1 MSARSFSRLFLLSLL
16 NLLLLSGCA
25 VKGSV
30 RLDPREPEQLIFES
44 KVLVSEDLDPPAVP
58 KPEAPAAPA
67 EREQKR
73 PDTSEDEMVGPET
86 KAEDK
91 PLKRV
96 DEPLTREELIQKLT
110 RPIYFAL
117 DDASLSD
124 QQKEQLK
131 QLASFL
137 LAPENE
143 RLNLRIEGH
152 CDDRGTRE
160 YNFALGERR
169 AAVISQQLRTSGF
182 PKDRLKTISYG
193 KERLAYS
200 GISEFARARNRR
212 GELILKPVFEPAS

>member
-1 MSARSFSRLFLLSLL
+1 MFARSFPRLFLLSLL
-16 NLLLLSGCA
+16 NLLLLAGCA

-30 RLDPREPEQLIFES
+30 RLDPREPEQLFFES
-44 KVLVSEDLDPPAVP
+44 EVLVSEDLDPSAVP

-67 EREQKR
+67 EQEQKH
-73 PDTSEDEMVGPET
+73 PDTSKDEVVRLET
-86 KAEDK
+86 EAEA
-91 PLKRV
+91 
-96 DEPLTREELIQKLT
+96 EPLTREELIEKLT

-117 DDASLSD
+117 DDARLSD

-137 LAPENE
+137 LSPGNE

>member
-1 MSARSFSRLFLLSLL
+1 MSARSFPQLFLLSLL
-16 NLLLLSGCA
+16 NLLLFAGCT
-25 VKGSV
+25 VKGSI

-44 KVLVSEDLDPPAVP
+44 EVLVSEDFEPPIAP

-67 EREQKR
+67 EQGRDQL
-73 PDTSEDEMVGPET
+73 DTSKDELVSPET
-86 KAEDK
+86 KVEA
-91 PLKRV
+91 
-96 DEPLTREELIQKLT
+96 EPLTREELIEKLT

>member
-1 MSARSFSRLFLLSLL
+1 MSARSFPRLFLLSLL
-16 NLLLLSGCA
+16 NLLLLAGCA

-44 KVLVSEDLDPPAVP
+44 EVVVSEDLDPPAVP

-67 EREQKR
+67 EREQKH
-73 PDTSEDEMVGPET
+73 PDTSEDEMLSLET
-86 KAEDK
+86 KAEA
-91 PLKRV
+91 
-96 DEPLTREELIQKLT
+96 EPLTREELIEKLT

>member
-1 MSARSFSRLFLLSLL
+1 MSARSFPRLFLLSLL
-16 NLLLLSGCA
+16 NLLLLAGCA

-44 KVLVSEDLDPPAVP
+44 EVLVSEDLDPPAVP

-67 EREQKR
+67 EREQKH
-73 PDTSEDEMVGPET
+73 PDTSEDEMLSLET
-86 KAEDK
+86 KAEA
-91 PLKRV
+91 
-96 DEPLTREELIQKLT
+96 EPLTREELIEKLT

>member
-1 MSARSFSRLFLLSLL
+1 MSASSFPRLFLLSLI
-16 NLLLLSGCA
+16 NLLLLAGCA

-30 RLDPREPEQLIFES
+30 RLDPREPEQLIFAS

-67 EREQKR
+67 APAEQEQKN
-73 PDTSEDEMVGPET
+73 PDTSEDEMVSLET
-86 KAEDK
+86 KAEA
-91 PLKRV
+91 
-96 DEPLTREELIQKLT
+96 EPLTREELIEKLT

-182 PKDRLKTISYG
+182 PKDRLKTISFG

-212 GELILKPVFEPAS
+212 GELILKPVFEPTSQAQD

>member
-1 MSARSFSRLFLLSLL
+1 MSARSFPQLFLLSLL
-16 NLLLLSGCA
+16 NLLLLAGCA

-44 KVLVSEDLDPPAVP
+44 EVLVSEDLDPPAAP
-58 KPEAPAAPA
+58 KPEAPAVPA
-67 EREQKR
+67 EREQNH
-73 PDTSEDEMVGPET
+73 PDTSEDEMVSLET
-86 KAEDK
+86 KAEA
-91 PLKRV
+91 
-96 DEPLTREELIQKLT
+96 EPLTREELIEKLT

>member
-1 MSARSFSRLFLLSLL
+1 MSARSFSQLLLLSLL
-16 NLLLLSGCA
+16 NLLLLAGCA

-30 RLDPREPEQLIFES
+30 RLDPREPEQPIFES
-44 KVLVSEDLDPPAVP
+44 EVLVSEDLDPPAAP
-58 KPEAPAAPA
+58 KPEAPAAPT
-67 EREQKR
+67 EREQNHT
-73 PDTSEDEMVGPET
+73 DTSEDEMVSLET
-86 KAEDK
+86 KAEDE
-91 PLKRV
+91 PLKRE
-96 DEPLTREELIQKLT
+96 DEPLTREELIEKLT

-117 DDASLSD
+117 DDASLSA

-212 GELILKPVFEPAS
+212 GELILKPIFEPAS

>member
-1 MSARSFSRLFLLSLL
+1 MSARSFPRLFLLSLL
-16 NLLLLSGCA
+16 NLLLLAGCA

-44 KVLVSEDLDPPAVP
+44 EVVVSEDLDPPAVP
-58 KPEAPAAPA
+58 KTEAPAAPA
-67 EREQKR
+67 EREQKH
-73 PDTSEDEMVGPET
+73 PDTSEDEMLSLET
-86 KAEDK
+86 KAEA
-91 PLKRV
+91 
-96 DEPLTREELIQKLT
+96 EPLTREELIEKLT

>member
-1 MSARSFSRLFLLSLL
+1 MSARSFPQLFLLSLL
-16 NLLLLSGCA
+16 NLLLLAGCA

-44 KVLVSEDLDPPAVP
+44 EVLVSEDLDPPAVP
-58 KPEAPAAPA
+58 KPEAPEAPA
-67 EREQKR
+67 EREEKNS
-73 PDTSEDEMVGPET
+73 DTSEDEKVNLET
-86 KAEDK
+86 KAEA
-91 PLKRV
+91 
-96 DEPLTREELIQKLT
+96 EPLTREELIEKLT

-182 PKDRLKTISYG
+182 PKVRLKTISYG

>member
-1 MSARSFSRLFLLSLL
+1 MSASSFSRLFLLSLL
-16 NLLLLSGCA
+16 NLLLLAGCA

-44 KVLVSEDLDPPAVP
+44 EVLVSEDLDPPAVP

-67 EREQKR
+67 EQEQK
-73 PDTSEDEMVGPET
+73 PNTSEDEMVSLET
-86 KAEDK
+86 KVEA
-91 PLKRV
+91 
-96 DEPLTREELIQKLT
+96 EPLTREELIEKLT

-131 QLASFL
+131 ELASFL

>member
-1 MSARSFSRLFLLSLL
+1 MSARSFPRLFLLSLL
-16 NLLLLSGCA
+16 NLLLLAGCA

-44 KVLVSEDLDPPAVP
+44 EVVVSEDLDPPAAP

-67 EREQKR
+67 EREQKH
-73 PDTSEDEMVGPET
+73 PDTSEDEMVSLET
-86 KAEDK
+86 KAE
-91 PLKRV
+91 P
-96 DEPLTREELIQKLT
+96 EPLTREELIKNLT

>member
-1 MSARSFSRLFLLSLL
+1 MSARSFPQLFLLSLI
-16 NLLLLSGCA
+16 NLLLFAGCA

-30 RLDPREPEQLIFES
+30 RLEPREPEQLIFES
-44 KVLVSEDLDPPAVP
+44 EVLVSEDLDPPTAP
-58 KPEAPAAPA
+58 KSEVPAAPA
-67 EREQKR
+67 EREQGP
-73 PDTSEDEMVGPET
+73 PDTSEDEMVSLET
-86 KAEDK
+86 QAEA
-91 PLKRV
+91 
-96 DEPLTREELIQKLT
+96 EPLSREELIEKLT

-117 DDASLSD
+117 DDASLSN

-169 AAVISQQLRTSGF
+169 AAVISHQLRKSGF

-200 GISEFARARNRR
+200 GVSEFARARNRR

>member
-1 MSARSFSRLFLLSLL
+1 MSARSFPRLFLLSLL
-16 NLLLLSGCA
+16 NLLLLAGCA

-44 KVLVSEDLDPPAVP
+44 EVLVSEDLDPPAAP

-67 EREQKR
+67 EREQKH
-73 PDTSEDEMVGPET
+73 PDTSEDEMLSLET
-86 KAEDK
+86 KAEA
-91 PLKRV
+91 
-96 DEPLTREELIQKLT
+96 EPLTREELIEKLT

>member
-1 MSARSFSRLFLLSLL
+1 MSARSFPRLLLLSLL
-16 NLLLLSGCA
+16 NLLLLAGCA

-30 RLDPREPEQLIFES
+30 RLDPHEPEQLIFES
-44 KVLVSEDLDPPAVP
+44 EVLVFEDFDPPAMP
-58 KPEAPAAPA
+58 KPEAPAPPA
-67 EREQKR
+67 EQEQNHTN
-73 PDTSEDEMVGPET
+73 TSEDEMVSLET
-86 KAEDK
+86 KVEA
-91 PLKRV
+91 V
-96 DEPLTREELIQKLT
+96 PLTREELIEKLT

-131 QLASFL
+131 ELASFL

>member
-1 MSARSFSRLFLLSLL
+1 MSARSFPQLFLLSLL
-16 NLLLLSGCA
+16 NLLLLAGCA

-44 KVLVSEDLDPPAVP
+44 EVLVSEDLDPPAVP

-73 PDTSEDEMVGPET
+73 PDTSEDEMVSLET
-86 KAEDK
+86 TAEA
-91 PLKRV
+91 
-96 DEPLTREELIQKLT
+96 EPLTREELIEKLT

>member
-1 MSARSFSRLFLLSLL
+1 MSARSFPRLFLLSLL
-16 NLLLLSGCA
+16 NLLLLAGCA

-44 KVLVSEDLDPPAVP
+44 EVLVSEDFDPPAVSQ
-58 KPEAPAAPA
+58 PEAPAAQA
-67 EREQKR
+67 EQEQKI
-73 PDTSEDEMVGPET
+73 PDTPEDEMVSLET
-86 KAEDK
+86 KAEA
-91 PLKRV
+91 
-96 DEPLTREELIQKLT
+96 EPLTREELIEKLT

>member
-1 MSARSFSRLFLLSLL
+1 MSARSFPRLFLLSLL
-16 NLLLLSGCA
+16 NLLLLAGCA

-30 RLDPREPEQLIFES
+30 RLDPREPEQPIFES
-44 KVLVSEDLDPPAVP
+44 EVLVSQDLEPPAEP

-67 EREQKR
+67 EREQKS
-73 PDTSEDEMVGPET
+73 PDTSEDEKVSLET
-86 KAEDK
+86 KAEA
-91 PLKRV
+91 
-96 DEPLTREELIQKLT
+96 PLTREELIEKLT

-117 DDASLSD
+117 DSASLSD

-212 GELILKPVFEPAS
+212 GELILKPDFEPAS

>member
-1 MSARSFSRLFLLSLL
+1 MSARSFPQLFLLSLL
-16 NLLLLSGCA
+16 NLLLLAGCA

-44 KVLVSEDLDPPAVP
+44 EVVVSEDSDPPAEP
-58 KPEAPAAPA
+58 NPEAPATPA
-67 EREQKR
+67 EREQKH
-73 PDTSEDEMVGPET
+73 PDTSEDEKVSLET
-86 KAEDK
+86 KAEA
-91 PLKRV
+91 
-96 DEPLTREELIQKLT
+96 EPLTREELINKLT

-124 QQKEQLK
+124 QQREQLK

-212 GELILKPVFEPAS
+212 GELILKPDFEPAS

>member
-1 MSARSFSRLFLLSLL
+1 MSARSFPQLFLLSLL
-16 NLLLLSGCA
+16 NLLLLAGCA

-44 KVLVSEDLDPPAVP
+44 EVLVSEDLEPPAVP
-58 KPEAPAAPA
+58 RPEAPV
-67 EREQKR
+67 EREQKH
-73 PDTSEDEMVGPET
+73 PDTSEDEIVSLQT
-86 KAEDK
+86 KAK
-91 PLKRV
+91 AK
-96 DEPLTREELIQKLT
+96 PLTREELIEKLT
-110 RPIYFAL
+110 QPIYFAL

-124 QQKEQLK
+124 QEKEQLK

-137 LAPENE
+137 LAPEND

-169 AAVISQQLRTSGF
+169 AAVIAQQLRTSGF

>member
-1 MSARSFSRLFLLSLL
+1 MSARSFPRLFLLSLF

-30 RLDPREPEQLIFES
+30 RLDPQEPEQLYFES
-44 KVLVSEDLDPPAVP
+44 EVLVSEDFDPPAVP
-58 KPEAPAAPA
+58 KPEAPV
-67 EREQKR
+67 EQEQTD
-73 PDTSEDEMVGPET
+73 PDTSEDEIADL
-86 KAEDK
+86 KAE
-91 PLKRV
+91 V
-96 DEPLTREELIQKLT
+96 EAEPLTREEIIENLT
-110 RPIYFAL
+110 RSIYFAL

-124 QQKEQLK
+124 PQKGQLK

-169 AAVISQQLRTSGF
+169 AAVIAQHLRTSGL
-182 PKDRLKTISYG
+182 PKARLKTISYG

-200 GISEFARARNRR
+200 GISEFARTRNRR
-212 GELILKPVFEPAS
+212 GELILKPVFEPANQAQN

>member
-1 MSARSFSRLFLLSLL
+1 MSARSFPQLFLLSLL
-16 NLLLLSGCA
+16 NLLLLAGCA

-44 KVLVSEDLDPPAVP
+44 EVLVSEDLDPPAVP

-67 EREQKR
+67 EQEQK
-73 PDTSEDEMVGPET
+73 PNTSEDEMVSLET
-86 KAEDK
+86 KAEA
-91 PLKRV
+91 
-96 DEPLTREELIQKLT
+96 EPLTREELIKKLT

>member
-1 MSARSFSRLFLLSLL
+1 MSARSFPRLFLLSLL
-16 NLLLLSGCA
+16 NLLLLAGCA

-44 KVLVSEDLDPPAVP
+44 EVLVSEDLDPPAVP
-58 KPEAPAAPA
+58 KPEAPAAPT
-67 EREQKR
+67 EQEQKH
-73 PDTSEDEMVGPET
+73 PDTSEDEMVSLET
-86 KAEDK
+86 KAEA
-91 PLKRV
+91 
-96 DEPLTREELIQKLT
+96 EPLTREELIEKLT

-117 DDASLSD
+117 DDASLSY

-131 QLASFL
+131 QLAIFL

-200 GISEFARARNRR
+200 GISEFARAQNRR
-212 GELILKPVFEPAS
+212 GELILKPDFEPAS

>member
-1 MSARSFSRLFLLSLL
+1 MSARSFLQLFLLSLL
-16 NLLLLSGCA
+16 NLLLLAGCA

-44 KVLVSEDLDPPAVP
+44 EVLVSEDLDPPAAP
-58 KPEAPAAPA
+58 KPEAPAAPT
-67 EREQKR
+67 EREQNHT
-73 PDTSEDEMVGPET
+73 DTSEDEMVSLET
-86 KAEDK
+86 KTEAK
-91 PLKRV
+91 
-96 DEPLTREELIQKLT
+96 PLTREELIEKLT

-117 DDASLSD
+117 DDASLSE

>member
-1 MSARSFSRLFLLSLL
+1 MSARSFPRLFLLSLL
-16 NLLLLSGCA
+16 NLLLLAGCA

-44 KVLVSEDLDPPAVP
+44 EVLVSEDLDPPTVP
-58 KPEAPAAPA
+58 KPEAPA
-67 EREQKR
+67 EQEQKH
-73 PDTSEDEMVGPET
+73 PDTSEDEMVNLET
-86 KAEDK
+86 KAK
-91 PLKRV
+91 A
-96 DEPLTREELIQKLT
+96 EPLTREELIEKLT

-117 DDASLSD
+117 DDASLSE

>member
-1 MSARSFSRLFLLSLL
+1 M
-16 NLLLLSGCA
+16 LLLAGCA

-30 RLDPREPEQLIFES
+30 RLDPREPENLVYES
-44 KVLVSEDLDPPAVP
+44 KVLVSEDFDQ
-58 KPEAPAAPA
+58 PAAPEPEAALAPA
-67 EREQKR
+67 EQEQTA
-73 PDTSEDEMVGPET
+73 PDTSQDEMVNLET
-86 KAEDK
+86 KVEVEA
-91 PLKRV
+91 P
-96 DEPLTREELIQKLT
+96 TREELIEKLT
-110 RPIYFAL
+110 KPIYFAL
-117 DDASLSD
+117 DDASLSGK
-124 QQKEQLK
+124 QKEQLK

-143 RLNLRIEGH
+143 LLNLRIEGH

>member
-1 MSARSFSRLFLLSLL
+1 MSARSFPQLFLLSIL
-16 NLLLLSGCA
+16 NLLLLAGCA

-44 KVLVSEDLDPPAVP
+44 EVLVSEDLDPPTVP

-67 EREQKR
+67 EREQKNT
-73 PDTSEDEMVGPET
+73 DTSEDEMVNLET
-86 KAEDK
+86 TAEAK
-91 PLKRV
+91 
-96 DEPLTREELIQKLT
+96 PLTREELIEKLT

-117 DDASLSD
+117 DDASLSN

-169 AAVISQQLRTSGF
+169 AAVISQHLRTSGF

>member
-1 MSARSFSRLFLLSLL
+1 MSARSFPQLFLLSLL
-16 NLLLLSGCA
+16 NLLLLAGCA

-44 KVLVSEDLDPPAVP
+44 EVLVSEDLDLPAVP

-67 EREQKR
+67 EREQKNT
-73 PDTSEDEMVGPET
+73 DTSEDEMVNLET
-86 KAEDK
+86 TAEAK
-91 PLKRV
+91 
-96 DEPLTREELIQKLT
+96 PLTREELIEKLT

>member
-16 NLLLLSGCA
+16 NLLLLAGCA

-30 RLDPREPEQLIFES
+30 RLDPREPEQPIFDSE
-44 KVLVSEDLDPPAVP
+44 VLVSEDFDLPAVP
-58 KPEAPAAPA
+58 KPEPPAAPA
-67 EREQKR
+67 EQEH
-73 PDTSEDEMVGPET
+73 PDASEDETVSLET
-86 KAEDK
+86 KSES
-91 PLKRV
+91 
-96 DEPLTREELIQKLT
+96 EPLTREELIEKLT

>member
-1 MSARSFSRLFLLSLL
+1 MSARSFPRLFLLSLL
-16 NLLLLSGCA
+16 NLLLLAGCA

-30 RLDPREPEQLIFES
+30 RLDPREPQQPIFKSE
-44 KVLVSEDLDPPAVP
+44 VLVSEDLDPPAVP
-58 KPEAPAAPA
+58 KPEAPA
-67 EREQKR
+67 EREEKNS
-73 PDTSEDEMVGPET
+73 DTSEDEKVHLET
-86 KAEDK
+86 KAEA
-91 PLKRV
+91 
-96 DEPLTREELIQKLT
+96 EPLTREELIEKLT

-212 GELILKPVFEPAS
+212 GELILKPVFEPTS

>member
-1 MSARSFSRLFLLSLL
+1 MSARSFPQLFLLSLL
-16 NLLLLSGCA
+16 NLLLLAGCA

-44 KVLVSEDLDPPAVP
+44 EVVVSEDLEPPVVP
-58 KPEAPAAPA
+58 KPEAPEAPA
-67 EREQKR
+67 EREQKH
-73 PDTSEDEMVGPET
+73 PDTSEDEMLSLET
-86 KAEDK
+86 KAEA
-91 PLKRV
+91 
-96 DEPLTREELIQKLT
+96 EPLTREELIEKLT

>member
-1 MSARSFSRLFLLSLL
+1 MSARSFPQLFLLSIL
-16 NLLLLSGCA
+16 NLLLLAGCA

-44 KVLVSEDLDPPAVP
+44 EVLVSEDLDLPAVP

-67 EREQKR
+67 EREQKNT
-73 PDTSEDEMVGPET
+73 DTSEDEMVNLET
-86 KAEDK
+86 TAEAK
-91 PLKRV
+91 
-96 DEPLTREELIQKLT
+96 PLTREELIEKLT

-124 QQKEQLK
+124 QQKQQLK

>member
-1 MSARSFSRLFLLSLL
+1 MSARSFPRLFLLSLL
-16 NLLLLSGCA
+16 NLLLLAGCA

-44 KVLVSEDLDPPAVP
+44 EVLVSEDFDPPAEP
-58 KPEAPAAPA
+58 KPEAPAETA
-67 EREQKR
+67 EEEQKN
-73 PDTSEDEMVGPET
+73 PDTSEDEMVSLET
-86 KAEDK
+86 KAEA
-91 PLKRV
+91 
-96 DEPLTREELIQKLT
+96 EPLTREELIEKLT

>member
-1 MSARSFSRLFLLSLL
+1 MSARSFPQLILLSLL

-30 RLDPREPEQLIFES
+30 RLDPREPQQLIFKSE
-44 KVLVSEDLDPPAVP
+44 VLVSEDLDPPSATKPAAP

-67 EREQKR
+67 EREQKH
-73 PDTSEDEMVGPET
+73 PDTSEDEIVNLESN
-86 KAEDK
+86 AEA
-91 PLKRV
+91 
-96 DEPLTREELIQKLT
+96 EPLTREELIEKLT

-169 AAVISQQLRTSGF
+169 AAVIAQQLRTSGF